1 MVRAF
6 LIVFVTVTGSPISG
20 EPLGQL
26 PLSNSSDPLSA
37 RELDE
42 IDMILKR
49 VDEGNAEHRPGYF
62 DVVLGATLLGGLLY
76 YFLLRGRSSSVQD
89 GSAYE
94 GVGAAPSETD
104 VINDTVTASNWTD
117 SFWLTYW
124 YFRNGAYGLWSG
136 IALDGLFTIAV
147 VLAGFYFGGPVL
159 GLISLGLPIYSVVAF
174 TREYQRRK
182 HNAPHKGR
190 VVMKSR
196 YARVVADRLRNRI
209 DANDPGIMWGNIRIP
224 SQDAVKGFAIVG
236 DIGSGKTLTF
246 RIMMRDVLRRLKKGI
261 DARAVVYDP
270 KGDYLGHLMRMGLQ
284 VPVVILNPFD
294 RRHIA
299 WNCAGDIDNP
309 IIAKDF
315 SEQLFPSNPRA
326 THKFFEDAPQALG
339 SSVLRVFIKKR
350 PGRWTFRQFLLV
362 MRDDQLIR
370 KIAGADEAA
379 DATVKRFLSMSG
391 EGRGNVM
398 ATVTSKLAPYE
409 EIAACWEHAAHK
421 FSLRDWLSPQSSSV
435 LVLGNYEI
443 ARKSIDLVN
452 KLYVNMLAKFALN
465 LPDDEHRRNWFFFDE
480 LTEGTGG
487 DFNGLLSLILRG
499 RSKGCCTAC
508 GFQDIDAVYETF
520 GEHRGRS
527 LVGQCGNKALLRMSS
542 EPTAKWASGLINE
555 YVQDWGDVLGKDG
568 DKARSAFPPEYF
580 MNLPAAGRIH
590 GLHGVYLSPSVGC
603 YSARYTPA
611 ELNRLLDENKPKQA
625 FSALELV
632 PDDWLDLAPWNA
644 EDSRQFGIEHGQNG
658 RTDRNDD
665 ENGLDDIDRFE
676 L

>member
-1 MVRAF
+1 MIDYWWWKFKTAFYGLLPNIAAEALFDAAVLLGAAF
-6 LIVFVTVTGSPISG
+6 LGG
-20 EPLGQL
+20 PLIFLIALAL
-26 PLSNSSDPLSA
+26 PLYSTSA
-37 RELDE
+37 
-42 IDMILKR
+42 
-49 VDEGNAEHRPGYF
+49 
-62 DVVLGATLLGGLLY
+62 
-76 YFLLRGRSSSVQD
+76 
-89 GSAYE
+89 
-94 GVGAAPSETD
+94 
-104 VINDTVTASNWTD
+104 
-117 SFWLTYW
+117 
-124 YFRNGAYGLWSG
+124 
-136 IALDGLFTIAV
+136 FTI
-147 VLAGFYFGGPVL
+147 
-159 GLISLGLPIYSVVAF
+159 
-174 TREYQRRK
+174 EYRRRK
-182 HNAPHKGR
+182 QHVPHKGR
-190 VVMKSR
+190 MTMKQNHAQR
-196 YARVVADRLRNRI
+196 EADKLRRRI
-209 DANDPGIMWGNIRIP
+209 DPSDPGILFGRVRIP
-224 SQDAVKGFAIVG
+224 SQDAVKGFAIAG

-246 RIMMRDVLRRLKKGI
+246 RIMMRDVLRRFKKGI
-261 DARAVVYDP
+261 DARAAVYDP
-270 KGDYLGHLMRMGLQ
+270 KGDYLGHLMRMRLK

-294 RRHIA
+294 RRHVA
-299 WNCAGDIDNP
+299 WDCARDIDNP

-362 MRDDQLIR
+362 MRDDELIR

-409 EIAACWEHAAHK
+409 EIAACWEHAVHK

-443 ARKSIDLVN
+443 ARKAIDLVN

-465 LPDDEHRRNWFFFDE
+465 LSDDENRRNWFFFDE

-580 MNLPAAGRIH
+580 MNLPSAGRIN
-590 GLHGVYLSPSVGC
+590 GLHGVYLSSAVGC
-603 YSARYTPA
+603 YSGRYSPV
-611 ELNRLLDENKPKQA
+611 ELNQLLNEGNLQGYNMTDGEQ
-625 FSALELV
+625 FSPFELV
-632 PDDWLDLAPWNA
+632 PAGWLDLAPWNA
-644 EDSRQFGIEHGQNG
+644 EDSRQFGIDHESNGESDQNDG
-658 RTDRNDD
+658 EDD
-665 ENGLDDIDRFE
+665 LGDIDRFE